1 MGDIFN
7 LFSMIWYGI
16 THISNLNQVGVEL
29 PNVLLNLRI
38 LQSSKNNTT
47 VTVYAPMLL

>member
-7 LFSMIWYGI
+7 FFSMIWYGI
-16 THISNLNQVGVEL
+16 THISNFYQARVEL

-38 LQSSKNNTT
+38 LQSLKNNTT
-47 VTVYAPMLL
+47 ATVYAPMLL